1 MSKSILSRVS
11 YDTYTHLTALLAIA
25 ANLATLGLLIAWRR
39 DQVPSLAVWGAAG
52 VAAIATVGSLIYSL
66 GYDLIPC
73 DLCWYQR
80 IAMYPLVLILGVA
93 AYRKD
98 LAGARWFG
106 LPVATVG
113 ALIASYHYLI
123 QHFPSLEAGTC
134 SFSAPCSAPYVWRY
148 GFLSIPYMAL
158 SGFILI
164 IVALV
169 TAREAP

>member
-1 MSKSILSRVS
+1 MS
-11 YDTYTHLTALLAIA
+11 YDTYTHLTAFLAIA
-25 ANLATLGLLIAWRR
+25 ANILTLALLIAWRR
-39 DQVPSLAVWGAAG
+39 NRVPSQALWGAAG
-52 VAAIATVGSLIYSL
+52 VAAVAMVGSLIFSL
-66 GYDLIPC
+66 VYDLVPC

-106 LPVATVG
+106 LPVAGVG
-113 ALIASYHYLI
+113 AVISSYHYLI

-134 SFSAPCSAPYVWRY
+134 SFSVPCSAPYVWRY

-158 SGFILI
+158 SGFVLI
-164 IVALV
+164 IVAVV
-169 TAREAP
+169 TSREAP